1 MSMSRICLALAVAL
15 LGGCA
20 GAQKTPAVPEPQPA
34 ATPAPRNEAEPEP
47 VADVD
52 DEGDEAQ
59 EMVESEG
66 ELAQAEG
73 TQVLEIEADDLGG
86 AVDTIRAEPE
96 RPQLPS
102 MMKDIRMGPSG

>member
-1 MSMSRICLALAVAL
+1 MPMSRIPIALAAAL

-20 GAQKTPAVPEPQPA
+20 GAPKTPTAPPAEPA
-34 ATPAPRNEAEPEP
+34 AAPSPEAEPVAQVEEIDED
-47 VADVD
+47 ADVVD
-52 DEGDEAQ
+52 T
-59 EMVESEG
+59 EG